1 MQKTL
6 NDKNSAPNLKKKP
19 ELLAPAGSLESGI
32 YAFDGGADGVYL
44 GLSDFSARRFATNFT
59 FEHLRKLKY
68 RAEQEGKKIYIAI
81 NTIIR
86 EDELRRLFDNL
97 YMISFLSPDAVIVQD
112 AGMIRIL
119 GKYYPDI
126 AIHASTQMAV
136 HNTAGLRLLKDQGVS
151 RVVLSRELTLSDIR
165 TIRNN
170 CPDMELEV
178 FIHGALCYSFSG
190 ICLAS
195 GYIANRSANR
205 GECIQMCRDYYTQE
219 DGVKRYQFSCR
230 DLGYYNE
237 VKTLADIGVDS
248 LKIEGRMKSP
258 EYSYLS
264 SALYRAVLSGEP
276 EEKVELL
283 KRDLALIYERYN
295 STAYLSSPSGKDL
308 IFNRWASHRGIEL
321 GTVEAASSR
330 SFNILLK
337 NTLALKD
344 GLMFFRNADDL
355 EGVRV
360 SVENLKNASGREV
373 RWLEKGQ
380 KATVF
385 TSFIPA
391 KGTLIHQISH
401 RNLDMKTIKESS
413 LPPYFVPI
421 KARMNIY
428 SDYIEMDGQL
438 VGKVQTVI
446 KEPVITEESR
456 NSIPDVKSLFLKQL
470 KSREEE
476 NLFEINDIEIHNH
489 TQYADDRLFVPPSQL
504 KIIRRSFISAFS
516 EAFRNELEKSH
527 VPADSDLAVLHL
539 SETSEIIEIL
549 KERHR
554 INPSTPVQG
563 ELTELLPFAD
573 IFHLKNPEHL
583 KTHDNITFIPL
594 KPVVKDNDN
603 YYEELANLLETDKK
617 RKYIIGINNIS
628 QLSLIEKYKD
638 ILFFG
643 DIYLYT
649 ANYHACR
656 FYASLSDGRL
666 ISLYQWIEQGED
678 PGLNDCCLPLI
689 PVSPA
694 FRRPLFYSLGCYKKH
709 NMGYSCSGCNKEG
722 IYKLRNRSRK
732 YDVIVY
738 NCITYM
744 FLKE

>member
-1 MQKTL
+1 MKSYT
-6 NDKNSAPNLKKKP
+6 NNTKKSP

-32 YAFDGGADGVYL
+32 YAFEAGADGVYL
-44 GLSDFSARRFATNFT
+44 GLSDFSARKFATNFT
-59 FEHLRKLKY
+59 FEHLRKLKQ
-68 RAEQEGKKIYIAI
+68 RAVEQEKKIYIAI

-86 EDELRRLFDNL
+86 DDELRRLFDNL

-119 GKYYPDI
+119 AKYYPDI

-136 HNTAGLRLLKDQGVS
+136 HNTAGLKLLRDEGVS
-151 RVVLSRELTLSDIR
+151 RVVLSRELTFSDIR
-165 TIRNN
+165 TIREN

-205 GECIQMCRDYYTQE
+205 GECIQMCRDYYKQN
-219 DGVKRYQFSCR
+219 DGNNQYHFSCR

-276 EEKVELL
+276 EEKIEKL

-295 STAYLSSPSGKDL
+295 STAYLTSSSGKDL

-321 GTVEAASSR
+321 GNAETVASR
-330 SFNILLK
+330 SFSINLK

-344 GLMFFRNADDL
+344 GLMFFRNDDDL

-421 KARMNIY
+421 KARLSIY
-428 SDYIEMDGQL
+428 DDHIELDGNLSD
-438 VGKVQTVI
+438 VVKTVV

-456 NSIPDVKSLFLKQL
+456 SNVQDIKSVFLKQL
-470 KSREEE
+470 RSREEE
-476 NLFEINDIEIHNH
+476 NLFEINDIEIINH
-489 TQYADDRLFVPPSQL
+489 TKFDNDRLFIPPSQL
-504 KIIRRSFISAFS
+504 KMIRRSFISAFS
-516 EAFRNELEKSH
+516 EVFRTELEKSH
-527 VPADSDLAVLHL
+527 IPTETDSDVLQVPDSFQIL
-539 SETSEIIEIL
+539 EIL
-549 KERHR
+549 KERER
-554 INPSTPVQG
+554 INPTTTVEGQV
-563 ELTELLPFAD
+563 TDLLPFAE
-573 IFHLKNPEHL
+573 IFHLRNPENL
-583 KTHDNITFIPL
+583 KTYDNVTFIPL
-594 KPVVKDNDN
+594 KPVVKDSDT
-603 YYEELANLLETDKK
+603 YYKELNNLLETDKG
-617 RKYIIGINNIS
+617 RRYVIGINNIS
-628 QLSLIEKYKD
+628 QLSLVEKYKD
-638 ILFFG
+638 VLFFG

-656 FYASLSDGRL
+656 FYASFSDGRL
-666 ISLYQWIEQGED
+666 VSLYRWIEQEED
-678 PGLNDCCLPLI
+678 SANIDCCLPLI
-689 PVSPA
+689 PVSSK
-694 FRRPLFYSLGCYKKH
+694 FKRPLFYSLGCYKKH
-709 NMGYSCSGCNKEG
+709 NLGQSCSGCSKEG
-722 IYKLRNRSRK
+722 FYQLKNRSRT
-732 YDVIVY
+732 YDIIVF

-744 FLKE
+744 FLKD